1 MSGTLLAAE
10 GIPER
15 NQKTLIKKVLA
26 AYRYGGFHYVWHKSM
41 RRGLEKWPSLK
52 RRAIYSDPRDYWTLR
67 GGMEYLTE
75 QEGQPARTQRSLWL
89 AGKVAS
95 CQPLSILEVG
105 CGYGKQ
111 IKNIRAL
118 ISNDVSI
125 TGVDYSPSQLSL
137 AEKHLADQK
146 NIRLARASGE
156 RLPFADETFDLVLT
170 SAVILHNP
178 PHIAEKIRQ
187 EILRVTKK
195 WCLHNEDT
203 DITYNR
209 YGYDTAE
216 WYRNRGIAVVESGP
230 IPADVFQRSDDPVG
244 ESLRS
249 QFCMV
254 KL

>member
-1 MSGTLLAAE
+1 MSGTLSATE
-10 GIPER
+10 EIPER
-15 NQKTLIKKVLA
+15 NLKTFIEKVLA
-26 AYRYGGFHYVWHKSM
+26 AYRHGGIPYIWHKSM
-41 RRGLEKWPSLK
+41 RRGLDNWPSLK
-52 RRAIYSDPRDYWTLR
+52 RKAIYSDPRDYWTLR
-67 GGMEYLTE
+67 GGVGYLAE
-75 QEGQPARTQRSLWL
+75 QEGQPARTARSLWL

-111 IKNIRAL
+111 IRNIRDL
-118 ISNDVSI
+118 VGEGIPI
-125 TGVDYSPSQLSL
+125 TGVDYSPTQLSL
-137 AEKHLADQK
+137 AKKHLSDQK
-146 NIRLARASGE
+146 NIRLMRASGE
-156 RLPFADETFDLVLT
+156 RLPFADGAFDMVLT

-178 PHIAEKIRQ
+178 PVIAEKIRL
-187 EILRVTKK
+187 EILRVAKN

-216 WYRNRGIAVVESGP
+216 WYRNHAFTVVESGP
-230 IPADVFQRSDDPVG
+230 IPADVFQGSDDPVG

-254 KL
+254 RL